1 MAKLF
6 LKGTSKHPFATDE
19 RMQKQVLSSR
29 DLIETLKM
37 IRKELHISQDELARL
52 VNLNRQSIS
61 NIERGEV
68 DPQLTNI
75 LEMLK
80 LCGIKVILDYPKSKG
95 TKYHDSK

>member
-1 MAKLF
+1 MAKLV
-6 LKGTSKHPFATDE
+6 LKGTPRPPVTTDE
-19 RMQKQVLSSR
+19 RVQKQVLSSR

-61 NIERGEV
+61 NIERGEA

-80 LCGIKVILDYPKSKG
+80 LCGIKVILDFPKLKG
-95 TKYHDSK
+95 TKHHDSK